1 MNCNQFQDWL
11 LTRDVFS
18 KNEPP
23 EALTHLNTCTACK
36 RLYMMDL
43 GLEEHL
49 RAGFPE
55 QEMPRG
61 LADRIDMALDQ
72 EKVPLQLNRPFLG
85 ALAALITLTAILFFF
100 MNSNRPFRYESLDH
114 LGETAVLTH
123 LKGNTAMSF
132 TPDKLDEALATM
144 GKELEFDVILPDLSK
159 KGYTLLGG
167 RLCFVGK
174 CRTAYLFYQKNGQTV
189 SLFILNNTH
198 LDFKMAE
205 GREAHVEIKDC
216 RADIWKENGQV
227 YALVSSS

>member
-1 MNCNQFQDWL
+1 MNCDQFQRWL

-18 KNEPP
+18 NHEPP
-23 EALTHLNTCTACK
+23 EAISHLSVCADCK

-49 RAGFPE
+49 RSGFPE
-55 QEMPRG
+55 QEMPKS

-72 EKVPLQLNRPFLG
+72 AKAPLQLNRPLLG
-85 ALAALITLTAILFFF
+85 VLAALITLTAVLLFF
-100 MNSNRPFRYESLDH
+100 MNPNQSFRYESLDH
-114 LGETAVLTH
+114 LGETAVMTH

-132 TPDKLDEALATM
+132 TPDKLDEALAAM
-144 GKELEFDVILPDLSK
+144 RKELEFDVVLPDLPE
-159 KGYTLLGG
+159 KGYALLGG

-174 CRTAYLFYQKNGQTV
+174 CRTAYLFYRKGGQTV
-189 SLFILNNTH
+189 SLFILNSNH

-216 RADIWKENGQV
+216 RADIWKANGQV